1 MNIKLV
7 AVDLDGTLL
16 NNEKAIS
23 TPTREAVARA
33 MHSGIEVV
41 ISTGRN
47 YSEIAK
53 LLPAVPDIRYAVT
66 CTGASVL
73 DCRSR
78 RQLFAAP
85 LSPDEVREIYEV
97 LRPFNLV
104 FEVFADERIY
114 ISEEKSRIFD
124 DYMAVA
130 AHPAIP
136 GTRTAV
142 ADFDGWLTDLDRP
155 VSKIHMYFL
164 DTAERDRAWD
174 AVRELPFSVL
184 SSDEVDL
191 EVMARGVDKGDG
203 LRQLT
208 DYLNLDRSQVLAVG
222 DSLNDKGMLEYA
234 GTSAVMANGLPELK
248 EMADIVA
255 DTNEEHGVAK
265 LLNALSAGE
274 LGVRRAAHKIRLQ

>member
-16 NNEKAIS
+16 NNQKAIS
-23 TPTREAVARA
+23 THTRDAVARA
-33 MHSGIEVV
+33 MRSGIEVV

-47 YSEIAK
+47 YAEFAK

-78 RQLFAAP
+78 RELFGAP
-85 LSPDEVREIYEV
+85 LSALDVRTAYEA
-97 LRPFNLV
+97 LRPFDLV
-104 FEVFADERIY
+104 FEVFQDDCIY
-114 ISEEKSRIFD
+114 ISAEKARVYDEF
-124 DYMAVA
+124 MAVSTN
-130 AHPAIP
+130 PAIP

-142 ADFDGWLTDLDRP
+142 ADFEGWLAALDRP
-155 VSKIHMYFL
+155 VAKIHMYFRE
-164 DTAERDRAWD
+164 TAERDRAWD
-174 AVRELPFSVL
+174 AIGQLPFSIL
-184 SSDEVDL
+184 ASDEVDL
-191 EVMARGVDKGDG
+191 EIMARGVDKGDG

-234 GTSAVMANGLPELK
+234 GTCAVMANGLPELK

-255 DTNEEHGVAK
+255 DTNDEHGVAK
-265 LLNALSAGE
+265 LLDALSAGE
-274 LGVRRAAHKIRLQ
+274 LSNRRTVEKIRLQ